1 MKYKS
6 NGKEYELKTWH
17 FILAGILLLYSVG
30 KVLQKKDA
38 NSTKVFDQ
46 RDRKEIYYYDENGDV
61 KQRETI
67 YYDGRPT
74 EYKYY

>member
-6 NGKEYELKTWH
+6 NEKEYELKTWH
-17 FILAGILLLYSVG
+17 IILAVLILLYSVG
-30 KVLQKKDA
+30 KVSQKKNA
-38 NSTKVFDQ
+38 NSTKVYDQ
-46 RDRKEIYYYDENGDV
+46 KDRKEIYYYDENGNPTE
-61 KQRETI
+61 RETI